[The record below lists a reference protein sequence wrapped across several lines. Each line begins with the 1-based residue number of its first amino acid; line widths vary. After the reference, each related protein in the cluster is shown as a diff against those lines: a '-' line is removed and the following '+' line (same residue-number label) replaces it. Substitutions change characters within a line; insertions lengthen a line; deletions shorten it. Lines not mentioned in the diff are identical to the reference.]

1 MGVLDLVQIRPKEN
15 MEKSKKYFNHYFKEI
30 QATKDKFKDN
40 HYFKEIQATRDKFKD
55 YVAVVA
61 GNEAETQKLIELKD
75 FSADKDDVFERKT
88 GNEVTSNNAVAEN
101 EEPVDDKAKL
111 IRDIKELSRT
121 LEDITEKIVNV
132 KTDTTK
138 LAEENQVID
147 EYILSLM
154 EQSKTFE
161 PTD

>member
-1 MGVLDLVQIRPKEN
+1 

-30 QATKDKFKDN
+30 QATKDKL
-40 HYFKEIQATRDKFKD
+40 KD

-61 GNEAETQKLIELKD
+61 GNESETQKLIELKD
-75 FSADKDDVFERKT
+75 FSGSKDDIVENKAGSEST
-88 GNEVTSNNAVAEN
+88 VNNAVT

-111 IRDIKELSRT
+111 IRDIKELSMT

-138 LAEENQVID
+138 LAEENKVID
-147 EYILSLM
+147 EYIVSLM

-161 PTD
+161 PTDF

>member
-1 MGVLDLVQIRPKEN
+1 MGSLVLDLVRIRPKEN

-40 HYFKEIQATRDKFKD
+40 HYFKEIQATKDKFKD
-55 YVAVVA
+55 YVAVVG

-75 FSADKDDVFERKT
+75 FSA
-88 GNEVTSNNAVAEN
+88 NNNAVSEN

-111 IRDIKELSRT
+111 IRDIKELSKT

-138 LAEENQVID
+138 LAEEN
-147 EYILSLM
+147 
-154 EQSKTFE
+154 
-161 PTD
+161 